1 MVLEKVIDILAEY
14 KECDANEI
22 HEDSTLEELELDSL
36 DTVDLMMTFE
46 DEFGIQME
54 MSEDIKTVGDIAKA
68 IRVPDCFREPELQA
82 VQKRNGRK
90 YIFAVWLL
98 HSLEYEKGNDER

>member
-1 MVLEKVIDILAEY
+1 MYRIMK
-14 KECDANEI
+14 
-22 HEDSTLEELELDSL
+22 STNNGMDELELDSL

-68 IRVPDCFREPELQA
+68 IEEQT
-82 VQKRNGRK
+82 K
-90 YIFAVWLL
+90 
-98 HSLEYEKGNDER
+98 